1 MNPGSWNGGQ
11 FIVDIRSLIREIPD
25 YPQPGVSF
33 KDITTVL
40 KDPQALQYVVRV
52 MANRFRDKGIDVIV
66 GVESR
71 GFIFGAP
78 LAYEL
83 GLGLVL
89 VRKPG
94 KLPAEKIQVEYE
106 LEYGKDTL
114 EIHKD
119 AIQPGQRVLIVD
131 DLLATGGTISA
142 AAKLVEQLGGEV
154 AGYSFLIE
162 LAFLGG
168 RNKLGD
174 KEIASLVVYD

>member
-1 MNPGSWNGGQ
+1 MRAAGWNGGRLEL
-11 FIVDIRSLIREIPD
+11 DIRSLIREIPD

-40 KDPQALQYVVRV
+40 KDPQALQYVVRE
-52 MANRFRDKGIDVIV
+52 MARRFRDKGIDVIV

-83 GLGLVL
+83 GLGFVL

-94 KLPAEKIQVEYE
+94 KLPAEKIQVEYQ
-106 LEYGKDTL
+106 LEYGTDKL

-154 AGYSFLIE
+154 VGYSFLIE
-162 LAFLGG
+162 LAYLGG
-168 RNKLGD
+168 RNKLGE
-174 KEIASLVVYD
+174 KEVSALVVYE